1 MGYQDTVYNLFKD
14 TPVFKNW
21 REQEDELE
29 RLYNFN
35 PNYKVNPSFGEAKG
49 ANMMNI
55 WGLGPIP
62 GGYSLF
68 NDALGGIQT
77 ALAGGGNLIY
87 QLLTEENKL
96 NAIPAA
102 WEQTKGYAQQ
112 RFDDNYGRSAKEIFD
127 RAIALEG
134 INNNTNIT
142 ALGGPRAKGNIFN
155 QGTMEVED
163 YTTKQDRVLAERAR
177 IEQQRLA
184 KIAEQQ
190 RLAKIA
196 EQQRL
201 AKIAEQQR
209 LAKIA
214 EQQRLDKIAATE
226 QERPIG
232 GFGPYNS
239 GDGMM
244 PAANALQSHNEARG
258 HIIGQQATGE
268 QAAQNYWKHASPEV
282 NPQNK
287 GKTSMGT
294 GKNYAMSYNPLTGR
308 GGF

>member
-29 RLYNFN
+29 RLYNFD

-134 INNNTNIT
+134 NWNTPYDIT

-163 YTTKQDRVLAERAR
+163 YTTKQNRVLAER
-177 IEQQRLA
+177 E
-184 KIAEQQ
+184 AE
-190 RLAKIA
+190 R
-196 EQQRL
+196 
-201 AKIAEQQR
+201 QR

-226 QERPIG
+226 QARPIS

-268 QAAQNYWKHASPEV
+268 RAAQNYWKHASPEV